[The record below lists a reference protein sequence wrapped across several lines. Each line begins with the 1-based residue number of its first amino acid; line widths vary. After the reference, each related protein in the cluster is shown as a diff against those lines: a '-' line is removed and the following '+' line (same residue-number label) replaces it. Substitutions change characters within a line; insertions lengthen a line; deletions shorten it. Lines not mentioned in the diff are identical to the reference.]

1 MRGTLFCVSAVSLS
15 VDMLSINALRGL
27 CIDAVQRANS
37 GHPGMPLGAMPMA
50 YAIWKRHL
58 RHNPANPQWPNRDRF
73 VLSAGHGSMLLYS
86 LLFAT
91 GYDLSLE
98 ELKNF
103 RQWGSKTPGHPEN
116 HLTPGVEMA
125 TGPLGQGVAT
135 SVGMAMAERFLAAR
149 YNRPGF
155 NLFDYYTYVICG
167 DGDLMEGVAQE
178 ASSLAGHQG
187 LGKLI
192 WLYDDNKIT
201 IDGPTS
207 LAYSEDVPK
216 KFEALGWHVQSIDGM
231 DVEAVDQ
238 ALQAAKLVVDRPSI
252 ICAHTT
258 IGYGS
263 PNKANTSGVH
273 GSPLGQDEI
282 ALTKA
287 NLGLPSEEFYW
298 PQEAANDLDARSTGQ
313 ELNSN
318 WDQLLDEY
326 AKSYPQEAAEI
337 RTLLSGSLA
346 VEELKI
352 SVPQETMATR
362 KANQASIAAVG
373 AVCPT
378 LLSGSADLTE
388 NVFTSMK
395 GETGMQASNPSGRN
409 IYYGIREHAMAAAAN
424 GISLTRLTR
433 GACGTFLIF
442 SDYCKPAIR
451 LAALMEVPTI
461 FQFSHDSI
469 GLGEDGPTHQPIE
482 QLAGL
487 RSIPN
492 CHVMRPAD
500 ANEVAACWELAV
512 ASQDRPTVIVT
523 SRQNLPLVSSSDVQ
537 NHPAKR
543 GGYIIKDGAD
553 AQVCLVATGS
563 EVSLAL
569 EAARLLDSEGVS
581 TRVVSLP
588 CWSLFEEQD
597 PFYQAEVLDG
607 DVPTLSIEAAS
618 TFGWSKYADDHI
630 GLDHFGASAPAPI
643 LFEKFGLTP
652 ENVAER
658 AKALLGS

>member
-1 MRGTLFCVSAVSLS
+1 LRGTLFCVSAVSAS
-15 VDMLSINALRGL
+15 VDSLSINALRGL
-27 CIDAVQRANS
+27 CVDAVQKANS
-37 GHPGMPLGAMPMA
+37 GHPGLPLGAMPMA

-135 SVGMAMAERFLAAR
+135 SVGMAMAERFLATR

-155 NLFDYYTYVICG
+155 NLFDYYTYVICS

-192 WLYDDNKIT
+192 WIYDDNKIT

-216 KFEALGWHVQSIDGM
+216 KFEALGWHVQSVDGM
-231 DVEAVDQ
+231 NVDAVDK
-238 ALQAAKLVVDRPSI
+238 ALQNAKQVTDKPSI
-252 ICAHTT
+252 ICAHTI

-273 GSPLGQDEI
+273 GSPLGVDEI
-282 ALTKA
+282 GLTKN
-287 NLGLPSEEFYW
+287 NLGLPPEDFHW
-298 PQEAANDLDARSTGQ
+298 PDEAAADMDARATGSGLQ
-313 ELNSN
+313 SKWDELLSRYEA
-318 WDQLLDEY
+318 EY
-326 AKSYPQEAAEI
+326 PVEAAEI
-337 RTLLSGSLA
+337 RTLMGGSLA
-346 VEELKI
+346 VSDLKI
-352 SVPQETMATR
+352 EVPQETMATR

-373 AVCPT
+373 IVCPT

-395 GETGMQASNPSGRN
+395 GETGMQADNPGGRN

-487 RSIPN
+487 RAIPN

-500 ANEVAACWELAV
+500 ANEVAVCWELAV
-512 ASQDRPTVIVT
+512 ASTDTPSVIVT
-523 SRQNLPLVSSSDVQ
+523 SRQNLPIVSTPDIA

-543 GGYIIKDGAD
+543 GGYVLRESED
-553 AQVCLVATGS
+553 AQVCIVATGS
-563 EVSLAL
+563 EVSIAL
-569 EAARLLDSEGVS
+569 DAAKLLESQGIS
-581 TRVVSLP
+581 ARVVSLP

-607 DVPTLSIEAAS
+607 EVPTLSVEAAS

-630 GLDHFGASAPAPI
+630 GLDHFGASAPAPV

-652 ENVAER
+652 ANIVER